1 MKSLFLMLAA
11 TGFVFTT
18 QAYAQVSETV
28 QRSSIPSGISIQGD
42 TATHAQAQKNAA
54 VAVGTENT
62 AQNTT
67 GSVRGNVKIRGNT
80 RIDAQSHEVN
90 AVAVGKGNRADNA
103 VGAIGGK

>member
-1 MKSLFLMLAA
+1 MKNLFLMLAA

-18 QAYAQVSETV
+18 QAYAQGSETV
-28 QRSSIPSGISIQGD
+28 QRSSSPSGISIQGD
-42 TATHAQAQKNAA
+42 TTAHAQAQNSTAA
-54 VAVGTENT
+54 AVGTGNT
-62 AQNTT
+62 AQNAT
-67 GSVRGNVKIRGNT
+67 GTVRGNVKIRGNT